1 MAAVNVNFWVSPDD
15 AVIDK
20 DTGGLVVYQD
30 EADLDESFFGCSCPA
45 PPLSPANTENAV
57 MPMGPSTFRLPLL
70 G

>member
-30 EADLDESFFGCSCPA
+30 EADLDESFYGCSCPA
-45 PPLSPANTENAV
+45 PPAAPAVTQRSCSY
-57 MPMGPSTFRLPLL
+57 GPSSTFRLPLL

>member
-30 EADLDESFFGCSCPA
+30 EADLDESFYGCSRPCY
-45 PPLSPANTENAV
+45 S
-57 MPMGPSTFRLPLL
+57 
-70 G
+70 